1 MNKEKFETILDYGA
15 SKLRIGTFNND
26 YTKNKFFLNEEK
38 INNLE
43 NYINKI
49 NKIIK
54 ILERKIN
61 THLNNIN
68 IMIDTSEFFCI
79 DIGLKKNFDNRLVKS
94 KDIKHLLNTINS
106 LIKQN
111 YSNYK
116 IVHFIITKIVIDKKE
131 FDYFPEN
138 DLNCDE
144 FIIEVKFICLTSIFF
159 EKLTNTFKKQFLTI
173 KKIFCTSYIKSY
185 CFKDFFENYDKKF
198 FLDIGYEKSS
208 LTIYKK
214 NKFKLIKYLDLG
226 GNHITKD
233 ISKVFKISI
242 IEAEKIK
249 KKLSNLGITFTNKID
264 ENHNINDINLLKELS
279 EKNIQINLLMKVI
292 FARIDEIFDLIF
304 KDVDYSYFFKN
315 DEKSILIFIGEGSKI
330 LNKNSITLNEKF
342 DYFDEI
348 NFFEENTTLVC
359 DSGYKFIQT
368 KNPNEISLVPKKS
381 DKYGFFEKMFNLFK

>member
-1 MNKEKFETILDYGA
+1 MSKEKFETILDYGA
-15 SKLRIGTFNND
+15 SKLRIGTFDKD
-26 YTKNKFFLNEEK
+26 YKKNKFFLNEER

-43 NYINKI
+43 NYSNKI

-68 IMIDTSEFFCI
+68 IMIDTSEFLCI
-79 DIGLKKNFDNRLVKS
+79 EIGLKKNFDNRLVKS

-116 IVHFIITKIVIDKKE
+116 IVHFIITKIIIDKKE

-144 FIIEVKFICLTSIFF
+144 FIIEAKFICLTNIFF
-159 EKLTNTFKKQFLTI
+159 DKLTNIFKKQFLTI
-173 KKIFCTSYIKSY
+173 NKIFCTSYIKSY
-185 CFKDFFENYDKKF
+185 YFKDFFENYDKKF

-214 NKFKLIKYLDLG
+214 NNFKLIKYLDLG

-249 KKLSNLGITFTNKID
+249 KKLSNLGMTFSNKID
-264 ENHNINDINLLKELS
+264 ENYNINDINLLKELS
-279 EKNIQINLLMKVI
+279 EKNIQINLLIKVI

-315 DEKSILIFIGEGSKI
+315 DKKSILIFIGEGSKI

-359 DSGYKFIQT
+359 DSGYKFIQM
-368 KNPNEISLVPKKS
+368 KNPSEISLVPKKS